1 MCVVAAGRSYVIHI
15 RGTHSRPVGGGFG
28 HFRNQFDSRA
38 KRNGLARRAG
48 NMKSTNLIGIVL
60 IVLGALTLAYQG
72 FTYTRQEKVLDVGP
86 IHATAE
92 KHEHV
97 SIPPILGG
105 LALIGGVAI
114 LLVGARKNS

>member
-1 MCVVAAGRSYVIHI
+1 MKPASL
-15 RGTHSRPVGGGFG
+15 VG
-28 HFRNQFDSRA
+28 
-38 KRNGLARRAG
+38 
-48 NMKSTNLIGIVL
+48 IIL
-60 IVLGALTLAYQG
+60 IVLGALALAYQG

-105 LALIGGVAI
+105 LAVVGGMAI